1 MKLIGML
8 DSPYVRRVAIAL
20 KLLGVEFE
28 HQSVSVF
35 RHYDT
40 FSKINPVVKAPT
52 FIDDDGQTLM
62 DSSLILDYVLS
73 IKTPGSS
80 MLPIEPA
87 PRFRANRRIGLALAA
102 CEKAIQI
109 VYERNLRPAEKQHE
123 PWVDRVRGQLFAALA
138 EIERELERAPIALDE
153 TQFGVAG
160 ITIAV
165 AWQFATTSVPDVIS
179 VDAYPT
185 LNAFSVFAEQQ
196 PTFIATPPV

>member
-8 DSPYVRRVAIAL
+8 DSPYVRRVAIAF

-35 RHYDT
+35 RHYDA

-52 FIDDDGQTLM
+52 LIDDDGQTLM

-73 IKTPGSS
+73 VKKPGSS
-80 MLPIEPA
+80 MLPVDPA
-87 PRFRANRRIGLALAA
+87 QRFQANRRIGLALAT

-123 PWVDRVRGQLFAALA
+123 PWVVRVRGQLLAALG
-138 EIERELERAPIALDE
+138 ELERELEQAPIALDE

-165 AWQFATTSVPDVIS
+165 AWQFATAFVPEDIA
-179 VDAYPT
+179 VDAYPK
-185 LNAFSVFAEQQ
+185 LNAFSAFAEQQ
-196 PTFIATPPV
+196 PTFVATPAA